1 MKKIIKLLFGLLIP
15 MSVSGQLTPAT
26 NHYVLNPLTINPGYA
41 GNRGVMNVAAFYRKQ
56 WVGIKGAPET
66 VSLAL
71 DAPVANDKLGLGLI
85 ILNDKIGVTKE
96 TQFNTNYAYRIEVG
110 KGLLSLGLGAGVLIT
125 NTAWSKLVVLDQ
137 GDEYYLTDSKVF
149 TVPNFSFGAYY
160 TIDNFFAGLSIPKLV
175 GQKFDYDKNKYLL
188 KNNFND
194 YIYMLN
200 AGYMIDLS
208 PKVKF
213 LPSTLLALS
222 LGDKILYDINAH
234 FRIMDRFW
242 IGASYRNNRSVTGL
256 FQFQLTNQLKFAYS
270 YDFDFNKLKTFSS
283 GSHEVMLR
291 YEFRYKIDAISPLN
305 F

>member
-1 MKKIIKLLFGLLIP
+1 

>member
-1 MKKIIKLLFGLLIP
+1 

-175 GQKFDYDKNKYLL
+175 GQKFDYDKNRYLL